1 MYSIGQLS
9 KKTGVTVRTLDYYDE
24 VGLVVPSSATDGGHR
39 LYSENDV
46 LRLEQV
52 LALKYMGFS
61 LQQIKKILK
70 ESTVSWQQS
79 IDQQLAMV
87 KQQQIRL
94 QALEKALEGVLY
106 SIEFEGEVNWSIIFE
121 MIRLFQQDPECAFR
135 MFEKHFNNEEAKE
148 IVRLNVRLGK
158 EDLRKWHDIILEIQA
173 HLDEDPGSDISQ
185 SLANRW
191 LEQVRSMFG
200 TDESRLDKM
209 WEVVKDQ
216 QDGIAF
222 YPMNAEVV
230 QFLERAAAIMH
241 ERQTS
246 GGLDSLSK

>member
-61 LQQIKKILK
+61 LQQIKRILK

-121 MIRLFQQDPECAFR
+121 MIRLFQHDPECAFR

-173 HLDEDPGSDISQ
+173 HLDEDPASDISQ

-216 QDGIAF
+216 QDSIAF

>member
-106 SIEFEGEVNWSIIFE
+106 SIEFEEEVNWSIIFE

-191 LEQVRSMFG
+191 LEQVQEHVWNG
-200 TDESRLDKM
+200 
-209 WEVVKDQ
+209 
-216 QDGIAF
+216 
-222 YPMNAEVV
+222 
-230 QFLERAAAIMH
+230 
-241 ERQTS
+241 
-246 GGLDSLSK
+246 